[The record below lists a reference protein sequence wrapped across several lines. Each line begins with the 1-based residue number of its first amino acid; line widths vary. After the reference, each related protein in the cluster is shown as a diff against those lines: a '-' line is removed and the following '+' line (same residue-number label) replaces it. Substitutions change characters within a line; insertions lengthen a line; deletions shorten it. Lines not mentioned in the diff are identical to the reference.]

1 MQNHRKA
8 LPLFL
13 TPEQAAEVLNIPV
26 RTIYEKIRQGKL
38 PISPHGKPYRV
49 DRDGLFR
56 MAREKGKGE
65 DTYFKGDAGRMAKGE

>member
-1 MQNHRKA
+1 MIKRRLS

-13 TPEQAAEVLNIPV
+13 TAEEAAEVLNIPV
-26 RTIYEKIRQGKL
+26 RTVYEKIRQGKL

-56 MAREKGKGE
+56 MARENRKE
-65 DTYFKGDAGRMAKGE
+65 A

>member
-1 MQNHRKA
+1 MYKRRLS

-13 TPEQAAEVLNIPV
+13 TPEQTPEVLNIPV

-38 PISPHGKPYRV
+38 PISPHGKPYRI

-56 MAREKGKGE
+56 VARKNRKE
-65 DTYFKGDAGRMAKGE
+65 TIS

>member
-1 MQNHRKA
+1 MSCSAKRRLS

-13 TPEQAAEVLNIPV
+13 TAEETSAVLGIPISTV
-26 RTIYEKIRQGKL
+26 YEKIRQGKL

-56 MAREKGKGE
+56 MARKGE
-65 DTYFKGDAGRMAKGE
+65 PE

>member
-1 MQNHRKA
+1 MFNRRLK

-13 TPEQAAEVLNIPV
+13 TAEQTADVLGIPL
-26 RTIYEKIRQGKL
+26 RTVYEKIRQGKL

-56 MAREKGKGE
+56 MAR
-65 DTYFKGDAGRMAKGE
+65 GRSTGWEA

>member
-1 MQNHRKA
+1 MSNRRLK

-13 TPEQAAEVLNIPV
+13 TAEQTASVLNVPISTV
-26 RTIYEKIRQGKL
+26 YEKIRQGKL

-56 MAREKGKGE
+56 MARSMNAGGE
-65 DTYFKGDAGRMAKGE
+65 A

>member
-1 MQNHRKA
+1 MIKRRLS

-13 TPEQAAEVLNIPV
+13 TPEQTSEVLNIPV

-56 MAREKGKGE
+56 MARKNRKEA
-65 DTYFKGDAGRMAKGE
+65 TS

>member
-1 MQNHRKA
+1 MCDTPRHRLK

-13 TPEQAAEVLNIPV
+13 TADQAAELLRIPV
-26 RTIYEKIRQGKL
+26 RTVYEKIRQGKL

-56 MAREKGKGE
+56 LARNRKE
-65 DTYFKGDAGRMAKGE
+65 A

>member
-1 MQNHRKA
+1 MIKHRRLS

-13 TPEQAAEVLNIPV
+13 TPDEASAVLNIPV
-26 RTIYEKIRQGKL
+26 RTVYEKIRQGRL

-56 MAREKGKGE
+56 LARRKE
-65 DTYFKGDAGRMAKGE
+65 AL

>member
-1 MQNHRKA
+1 MRRLN

-13 TPEQAAEVLNIPV
+13 TPEQAGEVLNIPV
-26 RTIYEKIRQGKL
+26 RTVYEKIRQGKL

-56 MAREKGKGE
+56 LSREKKE
-65 DTYFKGDAGRMAKGE
+65 A

>member
-1 MQNHRKA
+1 MTKHRLK

-13 TPEQAAEVLNIPV
+13 TAEEAAEVLNIPV
-26 RTIYEKIRQGKL
+26 RTVYEKIRQGKL

-56 MAREKGKGE
+56 MARENRKE
-65 DTYFKGDAGRMAKGE
+65 A

>member
-1 MQNHRKA
+1 MYKRRLS

-13 TPEQAAEVLNIPV
+13 TPEQTSEVLNIPV

-38 PISPHGKPYRV
+38 PISPHGKPYRI

-56 MAREKGKGE
+56 VARKNRKE
-65 DTYFKGDAGRMAKGE
+65 TIS

>member
-1 MQNHRKA
+1 MYKRRLS

-13 TPEQAAEVLNIPV
+13 TPEQTSEVLNIPV
-26 RTIYEKIRQGKL
+26 RTVYEKIRQGKL

-56 MAREKGKGE
+56 MARRE
-65 DTYFKGDAGRMAKGE
+65 A

>member
-1 MQNHRKA
+1 MYKRRLS

-13 TPEQAAEVLNIPV
+13 TPEQTSEVLNIPV

-56 MAREKGKGE
+56 MARKNRKE
-65 DTYFKGDAGRMAKGE
+65 TIS

>member
-1 MQNHRKA
+1 MSNRRLK

-13 TPEQAAEVLNIPV
+13 TAEQTASVLNVPLSTV
-26 RTIYEKIRQGKL
+26 YEKIRQGKL

-56 MAREKGKGE
+56 MARGRSTGGE
-65 DTYFKGDAGRMAKGE
+65 A

>member
-1 MQNHRKA
+1 MIKRRLS

-13 TPEQAAEVLNIPV
+13 TPEQAGEVLNIPV
-26 RTIYEKIRQGKL
+26 RTVYEKIRQKRL

-56 MAREKGKGE
+56 MARKNRKEA
-65 DTYFKGDAGRMAKGE
+65 TS

>member
-1 MQNHRKA
+1 MIKRRLG

-13 TPEQAAEVLNIPV
+13 TAEQAAEVLNIPI
-26 RTIYEKIRQGKL
+26 RTVYEKIRQGKL

-56 MAREKGKGE
+56 LARNRKE
-65 DTYFKGDAGRMAKGE
+65 A

>member
-1 MQNHRKA
+1 MSCPAKRRLS

-13 TPEQAAEVLNIPV
+13 TAEETSAVLGIPISTV
-26 RTIYEKIRQGKL
+26 YEKIRQGKL

-56 MAREKGKGE
+56 MARKEA
-65 DTYFKGDAGRMAKGE
+65 TR

>member
-1 MQNHRKA
+1 MYNAPKHRLK

-13 TPEQAAEVLNIPV
+13 TPEQAGGVLNIPV

-38 PISPHGKPYRV
+38 PISPHGKPYRI

-56 MAREKGKGE
+56 LARGIQKE
-65 DTYFKGDAGRMAKGE
+65 AHRI